1 MGRADDNKEWTLFI
15 TGEFFD
21 RLVHVADGDFTFFT
35 FWKHREEQQDHFIE
49 YEQLLPQQ
57 FRLNL
62 GIQS

>member
-1 MGRADDNKEWTLFI
+1 MIIRNGLFFFV

-21 RLVHVADGDFTFFT
+21 RLVNVADGDFTFFT
-35 FWKHREEQQDHFIE
+35 FWKHCKEQQYHFIE
-49 YEQLLPQQ
+49 YEQFLPQQ